1 MSDKESRCFEVQVRV
16 SAAGQPDAVVNREYV
31 TSDAA
36 STDKAARTIFDAIH
50 ADERAKMRPVA
61 DGG

>member
-1 MSDKESRCFEVQVRV
+1 MSDARVFEVDLIVRANGQEDVRV
-16 SAAGQPDAVVNREYV
+16 SREYV

-36 STDKAARTIFDAIH
+36 STDKAARVIFDAIH
-50 ADERAKMRPVA
+50 NDERAKMRPVN

>member
-1 MSDKESRCFEVQVRV
+1 MSDDSRVFEVDLIVR
-16 SAAGQPDAVVNREYV
+16 SHGQPDVTVSREYV

-50 ADERAKMRPVA
+50 ADERAKMRPVN